1 MDIGSIVALV
11 VIGVV
16 LLTAGRV
23 ILGGNRGASGPPY
36 VSTGVVIIIVLA
48 VLTALYIF
56 VLPQIHITI
65 GP

>member
-1 MDIGSIVALV
+1 MDIWTIVALV

-23 ILGGNRGASGPPY
+23 ILGGDRGASGPPF
-36 VSTGVVIIIVLA
+36 VSAGVVIVIVLA
-48 VLTALYIF
+48 VLTALYVIF
-56 VLPQIHITI
+56 LPQIHITI